1 MNLFMESECEHLSCV
16 VSFFTQSVSYHSKL
30 YLTAYAPYMK
40 ELKSLKNWLMQTKAS
55 GRNNKLRPRRNK
67 AYTILLDADAGH
79 KNSFMEAVR
88 SQTGKDIHR
97 VDLSKLISQYIGE
110 TEKNLSVVFKEAE
123 QKDSVLFFDEADA
136 LFGKRTT
143 VKDSHDRYA
152 NREVKA
158 ILDKLESFPG
168 IVILSTN
175 RKQNIDKA
183 FLRRFSSIPCF
194 DEA

>member
-1 MNLFMESECEHLSCV
+1 
-16 VSFFTQSVSYHSKL
+16 
-30 YLTAYAPYMK
+30 MK
-40 ELKSLKNWLMQTKAS
+40 ELKSLKNLLMQTKAY
-55 GRNNKLRPRRNK
+55 GRNNKLRARRNK
-67 AYTILLDADAGH
+67 AYTILLDADAGN
-79 KNSFMEAVR
+79 KNSFMEAIR